1 MKFFLFSKISFE
13 IPEPIT
19 LIECYCYQNDF
30 YSKYDLLLE
39 DRDRKIEDV
48 NKIGARIKTEVLLEC
63 KTIIENA
70 NNLRIFKYH
79 LEQFLDLEEKN
90 RNEQIKELND
100 FVIQKLLKINGIG
113 LSTTTKILHTLYP
126 KIIPMIDSLLQK
138 KYRQVINDGW
148 TEKRADEIF
157 IDFYKNLK
165 MGSNRENLNYI
176 FKEVSKNNLKNL
188 SRIRIFDILWWSYLK
203 AEKLREEKGINW
215 NTIRFRKIPNL
226 QFSNLI

>member
-13 IPEPIT
+13 IPDPIA
-19 LIECYCYQNDF
+19 LIECYCYQNDI
-30 YSKYDLLLE
+30 YSKYDLLG
-39 DRDRKIEDV
+39 DKKIEDV
-48 NKIGARIKTEVLLEC
+48 NKIGARVKKEVLLEC
-63 KTIIENA
+63 KIITERTKSVN
-70 NNLRIFKYH
+70 IFKYN
-79 LEQFLDLEEKN
+79 LEQFLSLDEKD
-90 RNEQIKELND
+90 RNEQIKELNE
-100 FVIQKLLKINGIG
+100 FVIQKLLKIKGIA

-203 AEKLREEKGINW
+203 AEKLREEKGIIW
-215 NTIRFRKIPNL
+215 NTI
-226 QFSNLI
+226 